1 MKYLLGDGWRI
12 RALTRNPRGRTG
24 QELSKSGVEV
34 VQGDMDDVESL
45 KLVDDTGHLVHR
57 CSCGP
62 AESDVLFQGEPHGGY
77 HHV

>member
-1 MKYLLGDGWRI
+1 
-12 RALTRNPRGRTG
+12 
-24 QELSKSGVEV
+24 
-34 VQGDMDDVESL
+34 
-45 KLVDDTGHLVHR
+45 LVHR